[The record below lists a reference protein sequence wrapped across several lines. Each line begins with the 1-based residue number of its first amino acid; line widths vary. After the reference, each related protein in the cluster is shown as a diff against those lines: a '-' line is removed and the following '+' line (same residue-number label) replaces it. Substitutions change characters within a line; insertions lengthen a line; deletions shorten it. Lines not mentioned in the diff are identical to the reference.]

1 MKEPRRW
8 LEDTSPETYE
18 LRLLLQAAEKPR
30 FMNADERLRAA
41 EQMEA
46 LEARASLPVHRF
58 LPDLSSS
65 TQWFADLLEPLRS
78 TRRAKRRAR
87 LFALVVVVLVMVAL
101 AAAAAPL
108 AAHWWN
114 TVISRNSAEE
124 KIKPPLENGPHSPTK
139 VRLEKPNDP
148 GLVARDPSSLAA
160 EPEAPAVAP
169 LSTSAPAIPT
179 AKKSGDPLRGVQAD
193 DVPDEPIVPPLANPS
208 PSAPSVI
215 PRQETRITAE
225 VTLMNKAQTLVT
237 TNPSEALKILKQHE
251 QEFPSGLLRFTRE
264 QLITEALRNTG
275 QVSEARARAKANLE
289 GAQGQST
296 EGKFQQQIDSLQ

>member
-1 MKEPRRW
+1 MKEPVRW
-8 LEDTSPETYE
+8 LEDTSPETYK
-18 LRLLLQAAEKPR
+18 LRRLLQATEKPR

-58 LPDLSSS
+58 FPDLSFA
-65 TQWFADLLEPLRS
+65 TQWFADLLEPLRP

-124 KIKPPLENGPHSPTK
+124 KIKPRLENGPPSPTK

-148 GLVARDPSSLAA
+148 GLVAREPSSLAP
-160 EPEAPAVAP
+160 EPEAPTAAP
-169 LSTSAPAIPT
+169 SSTSAPAIPT
-179 AKKSGDPLRGVQAD
+179 AKKSGDPLRGVQAAS
-193 DVPDEPIVPPLANPS
+193 VPDEPLVAPPANPA
-208 PSAPSVI
+208 PSASSPV
-215 PRQETRITAE
+215 PDRPTRITAE
-225 VTLMNKAQTLVT
+225 LALINPAQALVT
-237 TNPSEALKILKQHE
+237 TNPSEALKLLEQHAR
-251 QEFPSGLLRFTRE
+251 EFPTGLMKFTRE
-264 QLITEALRNTG
+264 QLITEALRNAG
-275 QVSEARARAKANLE
+275 RLSEARARAKANIE
-289 GAQGQST
+289 GAQGQSQA
-296 EGKFQQQIDSLQ
+296 GKFQQQVDNLQ